1 MSEVPI
7 RDKIL
12 TSTWAIKNNSN
23 GTYRARIN
31 GRGYEQ
37 IEGQNYDESSIHA
50 PVTNDCSVRIIM
62 VLVLMERWY
71 GQIVD
76 VKGAFLNGHLDHEK
90 EKMYMHLPEGFK
102 RYYPTNVYLLL
113 MKALHGTK
121 QAAMVFWKEL
131 LKCMR
136 DMKYQRSGSGPYMYF
151 RWFDLGLVV

>member
-1 MSEVPI
+1 M
-7 RDKIL
+7 K
-12 TSTWAIKNNSN
+12 KKSN

-37 IEGQNYDESSIHA
+37 IEGQHYDGSSIHA

-62 VLVLMERWY
+62 VLVLMASWF

-76 VKGAFLNGHLDHEK
+76 VKAAFLNDHLDQEK
-90 EKMYMHLPEGFK
+90 EKMYLEIPEGFE
-102 RYYPTNVYLLL
+102 RFYPTNVYLLL
-113 MKALHGTK
+113 LKALQGTK

-136 DMKYQRSGSGPYMYF
+136 DMKYQRSGADPCMYF
-151 RWFDLGLVV
+151 RWFDTGLVVWLS